1 MKTPWT
7 FIRWNDLYEEHKYFV
22 QSTLRDERETH
33 RIMNYIV
40 YAVSCEAARRIEE
53 HCLSGLKQII
63 DEFKEKN
70 AGKEPED
77 CNWLD
82 FIFHYSRPE
91 QIQKRILQDDFLKK
105 DICTMLEDTAGMVSK
120 TIIKEYNLLINSR
133 TKASMG

>member
-7 FIRWNDLYEEHKYFV
+7 FFNWKDLYEEHKYFV
-22 QSTLRDERETH
+22 QSILRDEPQTH

-40 YAVSCEAARRIEE
+40 YAVSCKAANKIEE

-70 AGKEPED
+70 PCKEPEECD
-77 CNWLD
+77 WLD
-82 FIFHYSRPE
+82 FVFHYSKAE
-91 QIQKRILQDDFLKK
+91 QIQEKLLQDECLKQ
-105 DICTMLEDTAGMVSK
+105 DMRAMLEYTASIVSN